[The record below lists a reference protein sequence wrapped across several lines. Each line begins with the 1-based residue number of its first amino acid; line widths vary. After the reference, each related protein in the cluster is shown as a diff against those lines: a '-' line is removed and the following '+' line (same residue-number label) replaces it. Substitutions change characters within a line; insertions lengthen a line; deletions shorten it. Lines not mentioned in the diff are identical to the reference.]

1 MVVNCIRIDKYP
13 FCSGTFVYWG
23 LGSIPVLMT
32 LVGLIYMFKTNCNPK
47 KKCSQMFS
55 MCKSLEKTDINTIYG
70 EEYYADGCMEVN
82 WHFKIHQN
90 SEKSECVSNI
100 SQARDHNSAYYYSST
115 TEDSVC
121 TRTMD
126 NNSQYEEMW
135 TVLLNHFVFLS
146 SLIQGPWPIFETS
159 RTVGE
164 WK

>member
-23 LGSIPVLMT
+23 LVSIPVLMT

-82 WHFKIHQN
+82 
-90 SEKSECVSNI
+90 
-100 SQARDHNSAYYYSST
+100 
-115 TEDSVC
+115 
-121 TRTMD
+121 
-126 NNSQYEEMW
+126 
-135 TVLLNHFVFLS
+135 
-146 SLIQGPWPIFETS
+146 
-159 RTVGE
+159 
-164 WK
+164 